1 MADDAELWGQLI
13 GWALLVGGAIV
24 AFMVAVVVED
34 ACRVLKQMTKRGK
47 R

>member
-24 AFMVAVVVED
+24 AFMVAVVIED
-34 ACRVLKQMTKRGK
+34 AIRVFKLMTKRGK